1 MDKLTGSQA
10 RAARAML
17 AWSVR
22 RLAQQSEISDSSIRR
37 IEASF
42 DVPEKVS
49 LDTLTRLKEF
59 YESRGFRFF
68 RDESGPGVQWRRTE
82 RRSVD
87 RRGGGS
93 GNVKTRGR
101 GNGVE
106 LRT

>member
-22 RLAQQSEISDSSIRR
+22 RLAQQCEISDSSIRR

-42 DVPEKVS
+42 DVPEVS
-49 LDTLTRLKEF
+49 LDTLTKLKEF

-68 RDESGPGVQWRRTE
+68 RDESGPGVQWRRSS
-82 RRSVD
+82 RSSID

-93 GNVKTRGR
+93 GNVKTRSR